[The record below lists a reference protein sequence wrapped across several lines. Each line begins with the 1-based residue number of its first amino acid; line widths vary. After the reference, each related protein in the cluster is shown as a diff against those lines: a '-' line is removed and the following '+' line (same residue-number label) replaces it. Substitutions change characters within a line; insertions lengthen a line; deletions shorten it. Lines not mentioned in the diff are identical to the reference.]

1 LIGTNWLKFPLCV
14 SVSRDQPFKDKF
26 LLYRFWTDD
35 ENGVCGAPT
44 DAEVAQAQME
54 LKDALA
60 YLAQKA
66 PDAMMRLIL
75 RKP

>member
-1 LIGTNWLKFPLCV
+1 
-14 SVSRDQPFKDKF
+14 VSRDQPFKDKF
-26 LLYRFWTDD
+26 LLYRFWQDD
-35 ENGVCGAPT
+35 DNGVGGSPT
-44 DAEVAQAQME
+44 EAEEVQAQAE

-60 YLAQKA
+60 YLSQKA